1 MASLTTLVHTEPGR
15 VCIFNIPEYVGKMA
29 RGTIRYLV
37 DEKGRKQSV
46 LLPSSKYRELLED
59 LSDLAA
65 IAERKDEPAKA
76 LDDVRKRLQEK
87 WQSTE

>member
-1 MASLTTLVHTEPGR
+1 
-15 VCIFNIPEYVGKMA
+15 
-29 RGTIRYLV
+29 
-37 DEKGRKQSV
+37 V
-46 LLPSSKYRELLED
+46 LLPISEYRELLED

-65 IAERKDEPAKA
+65 IAERKDEPAEA